1 MDLVQQWP
9 YIEQVAAERLQNN
22 QTKRHVSQYGTY
34 IEVIGAAGELA
45 ARRFFQLPETLHTH
59 LDGGCDMYY
68 KGMRIDIKAT
78 VWTPKLQFRYLQW
91 PRTKPVRSDVIL
103 LTAVNIETKSAILA
117 GYALPDDIKKAPINT
132 ERDFPCYEIP
142 VPSLRKASALL
153 RAEDL
158 NDLYPSYQAYPYR
171 GYAGYQ
177 EGKVA

>member
-1 MDLVQQWP
+1 MDLGAQWQ

-45 ARRFFQLPETLHTH
+45 ARRFLGLPETLHTH

-91 PRTKPVRSDVIL
+91 PISKPIKSDVVM
-103 LTAVNIETKSAILA
+103 LTAVSEESRSAIIA
-117 GYALPDDIKKAPINT
+117 GYALPNDIGRAPINT

-142 VPSLRKASALL
+142 IPNLRKASQLL
-153 RAEDL
+153 MCEDIGG
-158 NDLYPSYQAYPYR
+158 LYPGYTAYPYR
-171 GYAGYQ
+171 GYGSHSKGA
-177 EGKVA
+177 VA

>member
-1 MDLVQQWP
+1 MDLGAQWP

-78 VWTPKLQFRYLQW
+78 VWTSKLQFRYLQW
-91 PRTKPVRSDVIL
+91 RATKPIRADVIL
-103 LTAVNIETKSAILA
+103 LTAVSIETKSAVLV
-117 GYALPDDIKKAPINT
+117 GYALPGDIRNAPINT
-132 ERDFPCYEIP
+132 ERDFACYEIP
-142 VPSLRKASALL
+142 IPRLRKASHLL
-153 RAEDL
+153 RAECLDE
-158 NDLYPSYQAYPYR
+158 LYPGYSSYPYR
-171 GYAGYQ
+171 GYDGHGASPRS
-177 EGKVA
+177 